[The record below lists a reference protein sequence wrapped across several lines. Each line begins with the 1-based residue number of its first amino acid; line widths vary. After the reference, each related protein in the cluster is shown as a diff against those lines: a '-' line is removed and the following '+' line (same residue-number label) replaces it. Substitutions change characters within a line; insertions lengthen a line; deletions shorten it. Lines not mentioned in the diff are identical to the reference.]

1 MFSTHRSPDP
11 IKDRAHPSTRRSSSE
26 LLRSG
31 SSPFILR
38 RTARLPLGS
47 VPSSRHHRKAA
58 TFFREA
64 SRAPLRSVL
73 RFSQPLDGFFCS
85 PACELVSSRNHVQG
99 SSSFRG
105 FSPDVAVP
113 SSSEGASSLP
123 LLHRRS
129 PTRSDFRRLE
139 LSSTYDASRLRG
151 LHPRQAAFTRVW
163 LFTAPKVA
171 PLIEFLAPPGPR
183 SLDDDLRSHG
193 DHPLLMLRAGLRLRA
208 DQSNAHVRVHVPT
221 SACSLERHV
230 RVWAFRRTRSCIDRA
245 RILESLG
252 DSNSPQLLP

>member
-1 MFSTHRSPDP
+1 LCESIRGSLGSPRIASRTFFKARSAMFSTHRSPDP

-85 PACELVSSRNHVQG
+85 PACELVSSRSHVQG
-99 SSSFRG
+99 SLSFRG
-105 FSPDVAVP
+105 FSPDVAVLPHRKALPPCRCCTAARRPAPTFAGSSSRPRAMPLDFEAFIHARQRSFGSGYSPRPKPLP
-113 SSSEGASSLP
+113 SSNST
-123 LLHRRS
+123 LLQVLAHSTMISARTAIIRS
-129 PTRSDFRRLE
+129 
-139 LSSTYDASRLRG
+139 
-151 LHPRQAAFTRVW
+151 
-163 LFTAPKVA
+163 
-171 PLIEFLAPPGPR
+171 
-183 SLDDDLRSHG
+183 
-193 DHPLLMLRAGLRLRA
+193 
-208 DQSNAHVRVHVPT
+208 
-221 SACSLERHV
+221 
-230 RVWAFRRTRSCIDRA
+230 
-245 RILESLG
+245 
-252 DSNSPQLLP
+252 